1 MSQSDD
7 TIRRALHAERDDLLK
22 DLDEP
27 NMLSQALTTMRR
39 GTRWLNA
46 LVIFITVVMMAFAVF
61 TAIRFFDATE
71 VKHMIA
77 WAVGSCL
84 CFLSVGMLKL
94 WFFMQMDKYVILRE
108 VKRLELQ
115 IARLT
120 ERLGAESR

>member
-27 NMLSQALTTMRR
+27 TMLSQALTTMRR

-46 LVIFITVVMMAFAVF
+46 IVIVVMFALMALAVWS
-61 TAIRFFDATE
+61 AIQFFSVTE
-71 VKHMIA
+71 TRSMIA
-77 WAVGSCL
+77 WAVGFMYAL
-84 CFLSVGMLKL
+84 LGVAMLKL
-94 WFFMQMDKYVILRE
+94 WFWMQMDKYVVLRE